1 MHALPKKEINTD
13 MITTEMYSTHAAGAQ
28 YEMSFG
34 KLGVNLGG
42 EIGHASLWRH
52 GLWKKGLFLDDSQG
66 DSKKLNYLTYKL
78 KANFSYKFSAA
89 HSIEANIMYMQ
100 DSPEFQS
107 AFVSPRTRNA
117 VTPGL
122 SAKKYS
128 V

>member
-1 MHALPKKEINTD
+1 MHCAAKKGDKYGYDYYGNVLN
-13 MITTEMYSTHAAGAQ
+13 ARAWAQ

-78 KANFSYKFSAA
+78 KS
-89 HSIEANIMYMQ
+89 Q
-100 DSPEFQS
+100 LQ
-107 AFVSPRTRNA
+107 
-117 VTPGL
+117 L
-122 SAKKYS
+122 
-128 V
+128 